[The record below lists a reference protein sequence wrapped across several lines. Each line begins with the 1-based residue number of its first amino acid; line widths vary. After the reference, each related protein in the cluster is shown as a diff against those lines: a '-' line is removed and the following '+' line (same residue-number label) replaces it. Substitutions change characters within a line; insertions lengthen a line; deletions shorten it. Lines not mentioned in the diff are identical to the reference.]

1 MLLEDVIQRDTRAN
15 QPAAA
20 TVATGTL
27 YYVTDEGKLERN
39 SGSAWQA
46 VAGVESTQR
55 KTRQLTV
62 VIDGGGSALT
72 TGIKAYVSCPF
83 TGTITGARLLSSDD
97 VVTSGSIVIDVWKDT
112 YANYPPT
119 VADTITASAK
129 PTLSSATKSD
139 DTTLTGWTT
148 SVTAGDVFG
157 FKVDSITSVKRV
169 TLQLTI
175 VLT

>member
-1 MLLEDVIQRDTRAN
+1 MLLADVIQRDTRAN

-46 VAGVESTQR
+46 VAGVESNQR
-55 KTRQLTV
+55 KTRTLTC
-62 VIDGGGSALT
+62 VIDGGGSVIT
-72 TGIKAYVSCPF
+72 TGVKAFVSCPY
-83 TGTITGARLLSSDD
+83 TGTITGARLLSTDPA
-97 VVTSGSIVIDVWKDT
+97 VTTSSIVIDVWKLG
-112 YANYPPT
+112 YASYPPT

-129 PTLSSATKSD
+129 PTLSSAVKSD

-157 FKVDSITSVKRV
+157 FNVDSVTAAKQV